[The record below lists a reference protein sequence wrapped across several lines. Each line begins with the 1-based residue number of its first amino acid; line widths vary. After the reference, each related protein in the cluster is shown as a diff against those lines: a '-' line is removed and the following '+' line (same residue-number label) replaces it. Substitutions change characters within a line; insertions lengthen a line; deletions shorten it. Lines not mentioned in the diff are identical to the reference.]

1 MALFFHST
9 YVQHDTGEFAGWMRD
24 AIFRK
29 LIRPNG
35 IPFHRWEAR
44 LHDIIEIR
52 DFIVA
57 SIILRH
63 MPFDHATLQQFIH
76 ARHDNKP
83 YSNALCCPSPIIYIQ
98 LEHYSRFDTNN
109 TCAIT
114 WHRTQ
119 VNISIFV
126 YEGLQIKWISFH
138 VSFHVVAGIVYL
150 GDDPNSRHCR
160 IALFH
165 SG

>member
-83 YSNALCCPSPIIYIQ
+83 YSNALCCPSPIYI
-98 LEHYSRFDTNN
+98 FNWN
-109 TCAIT
+109 IT
-114 WHRTQ
+114 QDLIPTILVQSHGIVLR
-119 VNISIFV
+119 SIFQYLCMRV
-126 YEGLQIKWISFH
+126 FKLNGYPFMLWQGLYTWEMIPILDI
-138 VSFHVVAGIVYL
+138 VVLPYFIR
-150 GDDPNSRHCR
+150 DRCC
-160 IALFH
+160 
-165 SG
+165 